1 MAMNFGQLTTY
12 VSNRLIDP
20 NNTAVSVTD
29 VQLGIN
35 QSIAY
40 WKFRRF
46 WFNESAETVTLTAMN
61 QTIPLPDNFMVPS
74 IQDDGFNILYGGVKY
89 PLVKVDIATMDSL
102 YLSNGYGL
110 PRWYARLANMEY
122 QVYPIPDQDYVTD
135 LYQLNDYPYLTNPT
149 DSNDFTNNAER
160 LIACWALA
168 NLVSELRQD
177 TPGTGDYYR
186 QAAQDEY
193 RNLRVLTNKKNAAGK
208 LTIYS
213 QLNNRGFR

>member
-1 MAMNFGQLTTY
+1 MAQNFGQLTTY
-12 VSNRLIDP
+12 VSKRLIDP
-20 NNTAVSVTD
+20 NNTAVAVSD
-29 VQLGIN
+29 VQQAIN
-35 QSIAY
+35 QSIDY

-46 WFNESAETVTLTAMN
+46 WFNEAAETVTLVAMN
-61 QTIPLPDNFMVPS
+61 PTIPLPANILCPS

-89 PLVKVDIATMDSL
+89 PLVKVDIPTMDSL

-110 PRWYARLANMEY
+110 PRWYARMANLEY
-122 QVYPIPDQDYVTD
+122 QVYPIPDQNYVTD
-135 LYQLNDYPYLTNPT
+135 LYQLNDYPDLVSNSDT
-149 DSNDFTNNAER
+149 NDFTENADR
-160 LIACWALA
+160 LVPLWALA

-193 RNLRVLTNKKNAAGK
+193 RNLRVLTNKKNASGK
-208 LTIYS
+208 LQVYS

>member
-12 VSNRLIDP
+12 VSKRLIDP
-20 NNTAVSVTD
+20 NNTAVSVDD

-40 WKFRRF
+40 WKFRRL

-61 QTIPLPDNFMVPS
+61 STIPLPDNFMVPS

-110 PRWYARLANMEY
+110 PRWYARMANLEY
-122 QVYPIPDQDYVTD
+122 QVCPIPDQNYVTD
-135 LYQLNDYPYLTNPT
+135 LYQLNDYPYLVNNA

-160 LIACWALA
+160 LISCWALA

-193 RNLRVLTNKKNAAGK
+193 RNLRVLTNKKNASGK
-208 LTIYS
+208 VTIYS
-213 QLNNRGFR
+213 QLNGRGFR

>member
-1 MAMNFGQLTTY
+1 MTYTFQQMTDY
-12 VSNRLIDP
+12 VSKRLIDP
-20 NNTAVSVTD
+20 NNTAVSVAD
-29 VQLGIN
+29 VQEGIN
-35 QSIAY
+35 DAIAY

-46 WFNESAETVTLTAMN
+46 WFNEAAETVTLVQQN
-61 QTIPLPDNFMVPS
+61 PTIPLTANFLVPS

-110 PRWYARLANMEY
+110 PRWYARMADLEY
-122 QVYPIPDQDYVTD
+122 RVYPIPDQNYTTD
-135 LYQLNDYPYLTNPT
+135 LYQLNDYAALANGN
-149 DSNDFTNNAER
+149 DHNDFTDNAKR
-160 LIACWALA
+160 LIALWSLA

-177 TPGTGDYYR
+177 TPGSGDYYR

-193 RNLRVLTNKKNAAGK
+193 RNLRVLTNKKNSAGK

>member
-1 MAMNFGQLTTY
+1 MAYTFQQLTTY
-12 VSNRLIDP
+12 VSKRLIDP
-20 NNTAVSVTD
+20 NNTAVAVSD
-29 VQLGIN
+29 VQEAIN
-35 QSIAY
+35 DSIAY

-46 WFNESAETVTLTAMN
+46 WFNETAETVTLTAQN
-61 QTIPLPDNFMVPS
+61 PTIPLTDNLLVPS

-110 PRWYARLANMEY
+110 PRWYARMANLEY
-122 QVYPIPDQDYVTD
+122 QVYPIPDQNYVTD
-135 LYQLNDYPYLTNPT
+135 LYQLNDYQALVSPT
-149 DSNDFTNNAER
+149 DANDFTNNAKR
-160 LIACWALA
+160 LIALWSCA
-168 NLVSELRQD
+168 NLGSELRQD

-208 LTIYS
+208 LTLYS

>member
-1 MAMNFGQLTTY
+1 MAQNFGQLTTY
-12 VSNRLIDP
+12 VSKRLIDP
-20 NNTAVSVTD
+20 SNTAVAITD
-29 VQLGIN
+29 VQQGIN

-40 WKFRRF
+40 WKLRRF
-46 WFNESAETVTLTAMN
+46 WFNESAEIVTLTAQN
-61 QTIPLPDNFMVPS
+61 PTIPLTANYLCPS
-74 IQDDGFNILYGGVKY
+74 IQDDGFNILYGNVKY

-110 PRWYARLANMEY
+110 PRWYARMASNEY
-122 QVYPIPDQDYVTD
+122 QVYPIPDQNYTTD
-135 LYQLNDYPYLTNPT
+135 LYQLNDYPDLVNNS

-177 TPGTGDYYR
+177 TPGSGDYYR

-208 LTIYS
+208 LTLYS
-213 QLNNRGFR
+213 TLNNRGFR

>member
-1 MAMNFGQLTTY
+1 MSYTFSQLTSY
-12 VSNRLIDP
+12 VSKRLIDP
-20 NNTAVSVTD
+20 SNTAVSTSD
-29 VQLGIN
+29 VQEGIN
-35 QSIAY
+35 DSIAY

-46 WFNESAETVTLTAMN
+46 WFNEAAETVVLTAQN
-61 QTIPLPDNFMVPS
+61 QTIPLPDNILVPS
-74 IQDDGFNILYGGVKY
+74 LQDDGFNILFGGVKY

-110 PRWYARLANMEY
+110 PRWYARMANLEY
-122 QVYPIPDQDYVTD
+122 QVYPIPDTNYTTD
-135 LYQLNDYPYLTNPT
+135 LYMLNDYPDLVAPT
-149 DSNDFTNNAER
+149 DTNDFTNNAKR
-160 LIACWALA
+160 LIALWALA

-208 LTIYS
+208 LTLYS

>member
-20 NNTAVSVTD
+20 NNTAVSLSD

-46 WFNESAETVTLTAMN
+46 WFNEATSQVTLTEGN
-61 QTIPLPDNFMVPS
+61 PSIPLTDNFLCPS
-74 IQDDGFNILYGGVKY
+74 IQDDGFNILYGNVKY

-102 YLSNGYGL
+102 FLSNGYGL
-110 PRWYARLANMEY
+110 PRWYARMANLEY
-122 QVYPIPDQDYVTD
+122 QVYPIPDTNYTTD
-135 LYQLNDYPYLTNPT
+135 LYQLNDYPYLINPT

-160 LIACWALA
+160 LVALWALA
-168 NLVSELRQD
+168 NLASELRQD